1 MEPMDLPSHA
11 VFQPQKR
18 LCVAIDE
25 KRDFLGQSQ
34 VRTEPNS
41 ICAHSICVIITCIVL
56 FCCRCCCCLQII
68 GAKELLNS
76 NFLYEDNEAVV

>member
-34 VRTEPNS
+34 VRTKPNS
-41 ICAHSICVIITCIVL
+41 ICAHNTYVIITCVVFFLLLLLML
-56 FCCRCCCCLQII
+56 FANTRGQR
-68 GAKELLNS
+68 A
-76 NFLYEDNEAVV
+76 F

>member
-1 MEPMDLPSHA
+1 MDLPSHA

-34 VRTEPNS
+34 VRTKPKWYLCSQYIRYHNM
-41 ICAHSICVIITCIVL
+41 
-56 FCCRCCCCLQII
+56 RCFF
-68 GAKELLNS
+68 S
-76 NFLYEDNEAVV
+76 AVVVDVVCKY